1 MLSQEMLR
9 NRLLNYIKDN
19 GITQKHI
26 SKQTKIRECNLSQFK
41 NNKNELGSLDEKAL
55 NSYLLS
61 KGY

>member
-19 GITQKHI
+19 GITQKRI

-41 NNKNELGSLDEKAL
+41 NNKNELGSLDEKSL

>member
-1 MLSQEMLR
+1 MLR

-41 NNKNELGSLDEKAL
+41 NNKNELGSLDEKSL